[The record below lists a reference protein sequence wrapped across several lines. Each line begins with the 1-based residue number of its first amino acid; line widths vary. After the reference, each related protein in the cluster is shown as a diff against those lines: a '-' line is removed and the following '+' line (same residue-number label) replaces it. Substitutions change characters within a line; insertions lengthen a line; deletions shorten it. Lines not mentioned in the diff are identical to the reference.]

1 MKLQSLRARSRDCS
15 LTDDALR
22 SQVDTSII
30 QNYHIHLELLGANC
44 DKYPAKQH
52 VRRVAA
58 RLGVSHGLI
67 YLEGKPTTYLDDSDQ
82 TVPFRQRRYFYYL
95 SGVDEPDCYL
105 TYDIAQDRLILY
117 VPDFDL
123 RRAIWMGP
131 TLTVDEAQ
139 ERYDVDQ
146 ARYYSSLSDDIN
158 RWAAENNE
166 HYPIYLLHASEQP
179 TGTAANLQFDAE
191 QLQPAMDTCRGVK
204 DKHEIDQ
211 IRRANKVSGLAHI
224 QVLRNISK
232 MVNETQIE
240 GIFLDTCVSLGAK
253 NQAYGIIAASGE
265 NAATLHY
272 MKNNEPLADR
282 QFVCLDAGAEWN
294 CYASDVTRT
303 FPLQGRWPSDEARDT
318 YRIVEKMQ
326 EECIKRIRKGVRF
339 LDLHILAHVIAIE
352 GLLDLGILKGGS
364 TEEIRKCGVSR
375 VFFPHGLGHHVGL
388 EVHDVSEKSIMAA
401 SGEQEDDSV
410 LVPPTSRS
418 PCTFSA
424 PTLEPGM
431 IVTVEPGVYFSRLA
445 LQNAKQQP
453 YAKYIDFNVAARYIP
468 VGGVRIEDDILVTD
482 GGYENLTTAP
492 KGEKMLEI
500 IRRGQ

>member
-1 MKLQSLRARSRDCS
+1 MRLQSLRARSRDFS
-15 LTDDALR
+15 LSDDERR

-30 QNYHIHLELLGANC
+30 QNYHFHLELLGANC

-52 VRRVAA
+52 ALRVASQ
-58 RLGVSHGLI
+58 LGVTHGLI

-95 SGVDEPDCYL
+95 SGADEPDCYL
-105 TYDIAQDRLILY
+105 TYDIAQDRLTLY

-131 TLTVDEAQ
+131 TLTVEDAQ

-146 ARYYSSLSDDIN
+146 ARYYSSLSQDVH
-158 RWAAENNE
+158 RWALDNQKSAV
-166 HYPIYLLHASEQP
+166 YILHPSQQP
-179 TGTAANLQFDAE
+179 TGEEANLHFDTE
-191 QLQPAMDTCRGVK
+191 QLQPAIDACRGVK
-204 DKHEIDQ
+204 DQHEIDL
-211 IRRANKVSGLAHI
+211 IRRANKVSGLAHT

-272 MKNNEPLADR
+272 MKNNEPLANR

-303 FPLQGRWPSDEARDT
+303 FPLQGRWPSDEARDV
-318 YRIVEKMQ
+318 YHIVEKMQ
-326 EECIKRIRKGVRF
+326 EECIRRIRKGVRF
-339 LDLHILAHVIAIE
+339 LDLHILAHVIAIK
-352 GLLDLGILKGGS
+352 GLLELGILKGDS
-364 TEEIRKCGVSR
+364 IEEIRKSGASR

-388 EVHDVSEKSIMAA
+388 EVHDVSGQSIMAA
-401 SGEQEDDSV
+401 SGDQEDDSV
-410 LVPPTSRS
+410 LVPPTSHS

-424 PTLEPGM
+424 PRLEPGM
-431 IVTVEPGVYFSRLA
+431 IVTVEPGIYFSRFA
-445 LQNAKQQP
+445 LEDAKQQP
-453 YAKYIDFNVAARYIP
+453 YAKHIDFTVAARYIP

-482 GGYENLTTAP
+482 DGYENLTTAP

-500 IRRGQ
+500 IRGE

>member
-1 MKLQSLRARSRDCS
+1 M
-15 LTDDALR
+15 
-22 SQVDTSII
+22 
-30 QNYHIHLELLGANC
+30 
-44 DKYPAKQH
+44 
-52 VRRVAA
+52 
-58 RLGVSHGLI
+58 
-67 YLEGKPTTYLDDSDQ
+67 
-82 TVPFRQRRYFYYL
+82 
-95 SGVDEPDCYL
+95 
-105 TYDIAQDRLILY
+105 
-117 VPDFDL
+117 
-123 RRAIWMGP
+123 
-131 TLTVDEAQ
+131 
-139 ERYDVDQ
+139 DQ

-179 TGTAANLQFDAE
+179 TGTAANLQFDSE

-401 SGEQEDDSV
+401 SDEQEDDSV